1 MIAGVI
7 LRNFKTY
14 RGLNYLPLS
23 NGSNYCGL
31 IGLNGIGKSSILEAL
46 ECFFNNI
53 KKWNRNMDA
62 NKAEQS
68 YVMPV
73 FIFEKGFFRDKEQS
87 SFAEKY
93 SDTIRTFIGNEI
105 PTTIHIQRKYIWE
118 QIKKQLETFPLDD
131 NSLIIP
137 VGIDEN
143 GVVVES
149 IIGDIFDYYEKIDY
163 PWGQNADKERIE
175 YNQRIE
181 NRNEKIKNYLT
192 SLIVTIKDVITYIY
206 IPKDIEPERFVKFET
221 EEIQHLIG
229 SNLVD
234 IVKKQLTR
242 TEIDDISRNL
252 RAFIDNLSNS
262 LPNYMFK
269 TKSSRQ
275 PNLKSKDIYELIVHD
290 FFSKRELYKTNNSK
304 EVPLS
309 LLSSGEKQQA
319 ITTLIHSAVLNYRKD
334 NKNLIIAIDEP
345 ESALH
350 VSKCFEQ
357 FQKLY
362 EISELCNQVIFSSHW
377 YGFIPAIPRGCVS
390 NIVRKEEKHDV
401 AILDIYNYREEIRN
415 GIRNNQGNFPID
427 ITLKGINDLVQSII
441 SSVINKETHYNW
453 LICEGSSDKIYLEE
467 YLKEEIKNIKLRIIP
482 VSGIGYIE
490 KIYKQLCLAFQD
502 LNTDIVGKVFMLGD
516 TDAQLHTFDIQKIK
530 NLECK
535 RIVKNDN
542 NENVSLVDMNSR
554 DTGKTDIEDALNGK
568 VFKIALNKFKENN
581 EELAFL
587 DAEPVDEKNSFYA
600 MNLQPS
606 NYKKLELFFSK
617 NKNEN
622 KVMFAK
628 VYVEELTKADYRIPS
643 WILDIKGFF
652 NSPQ

>member
-73 FIFEKGFFRDKEQS
+73 FIFKKGFFKGKDQAN
-87 SFAEKY
+87 FAENY
-93 SDTIRTFIGNEI
+93 SNIIRTVISKEI
-105 PTTIHIQRKYIWE
+105 PTTFQTQRKSIWE
-118 QIKKQLETFPLDD
+118 KLKKQFESFPLDD
-131 NSLIIP
+131 DSLIIP

-143 GVVVES
+143 ASIAES
-149 IIGDIFDYYEKIDY
+149 IIGDIYDYFEKIDY
-163 PWGQNADKERIE
+163 PIGQNADKEMFE
-175 YNQRIE
+175 YAQKLE
-181 NRNEKIKNYLT
+181 NRKEKIKNNVA
-192 SLIVTIKDVITYIY
+192 SLISVIKDIITYIY

-229 SNLVD
+229 SNLID
-234 IVKKQLTR
+234 KVKEQFSEDSIK
-242 TEIDDISRNL
+242 EISKNL
-252 RAFIDNLSNS
+252 KNFIEELSNS
-262 LPNYMFK
+262 LPNYKFK
-269 TKSSRQ
+269 ARSERQ

-290 FFSKRELYKTNNSK
+290 FFSKRELYKTSNNK
-304 EVPLS
+304 DVPLA

-350 VSKCFEQ
+350 VSMCFEQ

-362 EISELCNQVIFSSHW
+362 EISELCDQVLFSSHW

-390 NIVRKEEKHDV
+390 NIVIKEDKHDV
-401 AILDIYNYREEIRN
+401 TLLDIYNYREEIRN
-415 GIRNNQGNFPID
+415 GIRNSQGNLPID

-441 SSVINKETHYNW
+441 SSVIHRETHYNW

-467 YLKEEIKNIKLRIIP
+467 YLKDEIKDIKLRIIP

-490 KIYKQLCLAFQD
+490 KIYKQLSLAFLD
-502 LNTDIVGKVFMLGD
+502 LNTEIAGKVFMLGD

-542 NENVSLVDMNSR
+542 TENVSLVDMNSNE
-554 DTGKTDIEDALNGK
+554 TGKTDIEDALNGK
-568 VFKIALNKFKENN
+568 VFKIALQKFKDTND
-581 EELAFL
+581 ELTFL
-587 DAEPVDEKNSFYA
+587 DEDPVDEKVSYYA

-606 NYKKLELFFSK
+606 NYKKLEIFFSK

-622 KVMFAK
+622 KVLFAK
-628 VYVEELTKADYRIPS
+628 EYVKELSSGKYQIPS
-643 WILDIKGFF
+643 WIEEIKGFYK
-652 NSPQ
+652 

>member
-14 RGLNYLPLS
+14 RGLNYLPVS

-73 FIFEKGFFRDKEQS
+73 FIIKKGFFKGKDQAI
-87 SFAEKY
+87 FAENY
-93 SDTIRTFIGNEI
+93 SNIIRTVISKEI
-105 PTTIHIQRKYIWE
+105 PTTFQTQRKSIWE
-118 QIKKQLETFPLDD
+118 RLKKQFENFPLDD
-131 NSLIIP
+131 DSLIIP

-143 GVVVES
+143 ASIAES
-149 IIGDIFDYYEKIDY
+149 ILGDIYDYFEKIDY
-163 PWGQNADKERIE
+163 PIGQNADKEMFE
-175 YNQRIE
+175 YTQKIE
-181 NRNEKIKNYLT
+181 NRKAKIKNNVA
-192 SLIVTIKDVITYIY
+192 SLISDIKDIITYIY

-229 SNLVD
+229 SNLIDKVRE
-234 IVKKQLTR
+234 QLSEDSIK
-242 TEIDDISRNL
+242 EISKNL
-252 RAFIDNLSNS
+252 KSFIEKLSNS
-262 LPNYMFK
+262 LPNYKFK
-269 TKSSRQ
+269 AKSERQ

-290 FFSKRELYKTNNSK
+290 FFSKRELYKTSNNK
-304 EVPLS
+304 DVPLA

-350 VSKCFEQ
+350 VSMCFEQ

-362 EISELCNQVIFSSHW
+362 EISELCDQVLFSSHW
-377 YGFIPAIPRGCVS
+377 YGFIPAIPKGCVS
-390 NIVRKEEKHDV
+390 NIVIKEDKHDV
-401 AILDIYNYREEIRN
+401 TLLDIYNYREEIRN
-415 GIRNNQGNFPID
+415 GIRNNRGNLPID

-441 SSVINKETHYNW
+441 SSVIHRETHYNW

-467 YLKEEIKNIKLRIIP
+467 YLKDEIKDKKLRIIP

-490 KIYKQLCLAFQD
+490 KIYKQLSLAFLD
-502 LNTDIVGKVFMLGD
+502 LNTEIVGKVFMLGD
-516 TDAQLHTFDIQKIK
+516 TDAQLHTFDIQNIK

-542 NENVSLVDMNSR
+542 TENVSLVDMNSNE
-554 DTGKTDIEDALNGK
+554 TGKTDIEDALNGK
-568 VFKIALNKFKENN
+568 VFKKALLKFKNTN
-581 EELAFL
+581 EELTFL
-587 DAEPVDEKNSFYA
+587 DEEPVDEKVSFYA

-606 NYKKLELFFSK
+606 NYKKLEGFFSK

-622 KVMFAK
+622 KVLFAK
-628 VYVEELTKADYRIPS
+628 EYVKELSNGGCQTPTWIEE
-643 WILDIKGFF
+643 IKSFYK
-652 NSPQ
+652 

>member
-269 TKSSRQ
+269 TKS
-275 PNLKSKDIYELIVHD
+275 
-290 FFSKRELYKTNNSK
+290 
-304 EVPLS
+304 
-309 LLSSGEKQQA
+309 
-319 ITTLIHSAVLNYRKD
+319 
-334 NKNLIIAIDEP
+334 
-345 ESALH
+345 
-350 VSKCFEQ
+350 
-357 FQKLY
+357 
-362 EISELCNQVIFSSHW
+362 
-377 YGFIPAIPRGCVS
+377 
-390 NIVRKEEKHDV
+390 
-401 AILDIYNYREEIRN
+401 
-415 GIRNNQGNFPID
+415 
-427 ITLKGINDLVQSII
+427 
-441 SSVINKETHYNW
+441 
-453 LICEGSSDKIYLEE
+453 
-467 YLKEEIKNIKLRIIP
+467 
-482 VSGIGYIE
+482 
-490 KIYKQLCLAFQD
+490 
-502 LNTDIVGKVFMLGD
+502 
-516 TDAQLHTFDIQKIK
+516 
-530 NLECK
+530 
-535 RIVKNDN
+535 
-542 NENVSLVDMNSR
+542 
-554 DTGKTDIEDALNGK
+554 
-568 VFKIALNKFKENN
+568 
-581 EELAFL
+581 
-587 DAEPVDEKNSFYA
+587 
-600 MNLQPS
+600 
-606 NYKKLELFFSK
+606 
-617 NKNEN
+617 
-622 KVMFAK
+622 
-628 VYVEELTKADYRIPS
+628 
-643 WILDIKGFF
+643 
-652 NSPQ
+652 